1 VQKKSYIKPEVD
13 CKPVGNASA
22 RTHARTYVRTDGQTT
37 QKHNASGPI
46 HWMGGGFER
55 ITRGFHDIEG
65 TNTRRLWIT
74 VELIKFRC
82 DLKHAV
88 DIVIS

>member
-1 VQKKSYIKPEVD
+1 
-13 CKPVGNASA
+13 
-22 RTHARTYVRTDGQTT
+22 
-37 QKHNASGPI
+37 
-46 HWMGGGFER
+46 MGGGFER

-65 TNTRRLWIT
+65 TNTRRLWIA